1 MPTLPIAIIGFG
13 RIGEVHARNCLAL
26 AASGA
31 PVTLTAIVE
40 PREERREAAARALSE
55 QQGAPVRSF
64 PSVHQLLDEMTISGA
79 IVGSTTASHYSNA
92 KALVESGCRVL
103 LEKPLTDSPAGDRE
117 FTHFLNAHHP
127 EALMLAFQR
136 RFDAPLR
143 WAKSMIDRGE
153 IGRPF
158 KFVSI
163 LEDSKLMPAGYQ
175 TPGLLRD
182 MSIHN
187 VDELLWLSGQKASH
201 VRYTGSRIYSQ
212 ARTEVHEDFDDA
224 LLQFQLGPDAIG
236 QIQVSRNH
244 VAGYRCET
252 WIYGED
258 GMVHVGEFHQ
268 DATEVIGEAFG
279 RDGLLDRQCFALP
292 VAAAEAPEFVARFAP
307 AYAEELAVFVEHLRQ
322 KTAFPVDQNDGLRA
336 TDLLESA
343 QAV

>member
-1 MPTLPIAIIGFG
+1 MPQLRTAIIGLG
-13 RIGEVHARNCLAL
+13 RIGQVHARNCLDL
-26 AASGA
+26 AARGA
-31 PVTLTAIVE
+31 DVELTAIVE
-40 PREERREAAARALSE
+40 PIEERREATARVLSE
-55 QQGAPVRSF
+55 QQGVPVRAF
-64 PSVHQLLDEMTISGA
+64 PSVHQLLDEMSIDA
-79 IVGSTTASHYSNA
+79 AVVGSTTASHYANA
-92 KALVESGCRVL
+92 KALVQAGCRVL
-103 LEKPLTDSPAGDRE
+103 LEKPLTDSPRGDRE
-117 FTHFLNAHHP
+117 FAHFLNSHHP

-136 RFDAPLR
+136 RFDAPLM
-143 WAKSMIDRGE
+143 WAKALIESGR
-153 IGRPF
+153 IGRAF

-187 VDELLWLSGQKASH
+187 VDELLWLSGKEASH

-212 ARTEVHEDFDDA
+212 ALTEVHEDFDDA

-258 GMVHVGEFHQ
+258 GVVHVGEFHQ
-268 DATEVIGEAFG
+268 NATEVIGEAFG
-279 RDGLLDRQCFALP
+279 RDGALDRQVFPLP
-292 VAAAEAPEFVARFAP
+292 PAASDAPEFVARFAP
-307 AYAEELAVFVEHLRQ
+307 AYAEELAVFIQHVQDR
-322 KTAFPVDQNDGLRA
+322 TAFPVDQNDGLRA